1 MKIVTTVLDKN
12 GVEITLDDKTISD
25 LLKEEG
31 TTKIIYNAFK
41 DPERKEEIER
51 YIKLGLL

>member
-1 MKIVTTVLDKN
+1 MKIVTTVSDKN
-12 GVEITLDDKTISD
+12 GVEITLDDKTISS

-31 TTKIIYNAFK
+31 ATKIIYNAFK
-41 DPERKEEIER
+41 DPERKKEIEQ